1 MPLINTRYCELQPA
15 YGRDYKNKKECE
27 AAFRAGQD
35 FLGDYQLG
43 FKPCVIG
50 DFEKGVPILLR
61 YKGNRLVT
69 QVTT

>member
-1 MPLINTRYCELQPA
+1 MVLINMKYCELQPA

-35 FLGDYQLG
+35 FLGDYRLG
-43 FKPCVIG
+43 FKSCSVK
-50 DFEKGVPILLR
+50 DFEKGVPVLLR
-61 YKGNRLVT
+61 YKRNSSVT